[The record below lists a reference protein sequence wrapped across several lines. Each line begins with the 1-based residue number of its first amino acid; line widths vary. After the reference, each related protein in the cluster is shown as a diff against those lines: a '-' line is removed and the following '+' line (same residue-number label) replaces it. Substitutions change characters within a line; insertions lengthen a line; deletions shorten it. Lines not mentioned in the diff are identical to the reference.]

1 MPLPMQMPLDSQYRA
16 GRWYAILPQFSL
28 VFAMGLHHRLG
39 SSDDCLCACI
49 DDDLVKL
56 IVTATRPV
64 LQIQPTQYPGL
75 KRLVSPELETRDGI
89 LDIIYYMG
97 ATSL

>member
-1 MPLPMQMPLDSQYRA
+1 MPLPMQMPLELQHRA
-16 GRWYAILPQFSL
+16 RCWHAILPQFSL
-28 VFAMGLHHRLG
+28 AFAMGLHHHLG

-49 DDDLVKL
+49 DKDLLKL
-56 IVTATRPV
+56 IVIATRLV

-75 KRLVSPELETRDGI
+75 QRLVSPELETWDCI

-97 ATSL
+97 TTSL